1 MMELVSQASFSDAH
15 EAVDIPLVAAN
26 LHRLIR
32 PEQSQIWAVMRANA
46 DLDRIKFVLTSAF
59 LGRFCLS
66 GEIFDL
72 NEQQWQAA
80 KDAISFYGKVKHI
93 IKDGYTSVIRTN
105 VKDYLNPKGYQAVL
119 RTLGNEALLIV
130 HTFEEGANP
139 PVEDLLKDWK
149 IKESFGS
156 ELNGNFRG
164 KVFLLE
170 Q

>member
-1 MMELVSQASFSDAH
+1 M
-15 EAVDIPLVAAN
+15 
-26 LHRLIR
+26 
-32 PEQSQIWAVMRANA
+32 
-46 DLDRIKFVLTSAF
+46 
-59 LGRFCLS
+59 
-66 GEIFDL
+66 
-72 NEQQWQAA
+72 
-80 KDAISFYGKVKHI
+80 
-93 IKDGYTSVIRTN
+93 
-105 VKDYLNPKGYQAVL
+105 L